1 MKNDR
6 EYEAEI
12 LRSFENGEWQPV
24 KNLKKEMA
32 RYRHAAAETLLK
44 NKRVNIRISA
54 IDLEGLHANAAEI
67 LRKIQLDQ
75 KPLIITQKGKAT
87 AVLQDLASFEQTQAT
102 LTMLK
107 ILALGEAQ
115 IAAGQ
120 TVLAKVA
127 FEQIRKSARRP
138 TA

>member
-1 MKNDR
+1 MQLTNQ
-6 EYEAEI
+6 I
-12 LRSFENGEWQPV
+12 QPV
-24 KNLKKEMA
+24 SYLK
-32 RYRHAAAETLLK
+32 
-44 NKRVNIRISA
+44 
-54 IDLEGLHANAAEI
+54 ANAAEI
-67 LRKIQLDQ
+67 LRKIQRDQ
-75 KPLIITQKGKAT
+75 KPLIITQNGKAT